1 MKGWNHGMKYNLP
14 IKPSP
19 NLPTPESIAFYPSLC
34 FFEGINY
41 SLGRGTDKPFE
52 CIGKPGNTHGNYTFT
67 PRNIIGIADNPPF
80 MNKECRGYLLTDYA
94 KNVLPINP
102 SLNINWMIEM
112 FQKDTMQDKF
122 FNNFFNKLAGNNTL
136 MLQIKKGTSEAE
148 IRRSWEPEL
157 SKFKRIRKKYM
168 LYTDFD
174 GIVIR
179 P

>member
-1 MKGWNHGMKYNLP
+1 MMLHINGM
-14 IKPSP
+14 
-19 NLPTPESIAFYPSLC
+19 
-34 FFEGINY
+34 
-41 SLGRGTDKPFE
+41 
-52 CIGKPGNTHGNYTFT
+52 
-67 PRNIIGIADNPPF
+67 
-80 MNKECRGYLLTDYA
+80 
-94 KNVLPINP
+94 
-102 SLNINWMIEM
+102 MIEM

-148 IRRSWEPEL
+148 IRKSWEPEL

-174 GIVIR
+174 GIVTR